1 MINRKILL
9 MALFSFAAHLAIAAV
24 IVYIPYD
31 MIGNSLA
38 GHRDRVIWG
47 YVKGGEKSAK
57 DDENPVRHPELV
69 SGSQMMQG
77 QEIPKQ
83 VRDDR
88 TDRETEFSS
97 ENEIS
102 APALIVAE
110 NVLAEGQKGE
120 TGITIVQSDG
130 SDAGNMNICN
140 TSEDC
145 ESVTLSN
152 GNQGSNS
159 FDMHVLAEDVRKEIE
174 KNKYYPDIAKLRGI
188 EGTVYINFYIGQD
201 GIPSSISV
209 ARSSGSGILDDAGIR
224 TIGMVGKF
232 SNLHKDL
239 RELDIVVPIT
249 YKLGE

>member
-1 MINRKILL
+1 MMNRKILL
-9 MALFSFAAHLAIAAV
+9 IALLFSFAAHLAIAAV

-97 ENEIS
+97 ETITSPGSQRMIKIPLNPPFS
-102 APALIVAE
+102 
-110 NVLAEGQKGE
+110 KGE
-120 TGITIVQSDG
+120 
-130 SDAGNMNICN
+130 M
-140 TSEDC
+140 
-145 ESVTLSN
+145 LYPP
-152 GNQGSNS
+152 
-159 FDMHVLAEDVRKEIE
+159 LE
-174 KNKYYPDIAKLRGI
+174 KG
-188 EGTVYINFYIGQD
+188 
-201 GIPSSISV
+201 
-209 ARSSGSGILDDAGIR
+209 
-224 TIGMVGKF
+224 GMGGF
-232 SNLHKDL
+232 
-239 RELDIVVPIT
+239 ET
-249 YKLGE
+249 